1 MDLSLLP
8 TSTSEYNK
16 ERTGARFTVRSANSP
31 SYTWR
36 PGVRKYRGFL
46 EEEREGTK
54 EVGERERYG
63 THTGTNGTKEEN
75 HTVTGY
81 QARTGSRSSVRG
93 QSEETDIS
101 HKMSTK
107 LNQNGSADK
116 TITEFGT
123 DRSGNC
129 NPASESRGRTDSRR
143 FIVPNSRT
151 KSLDRRARERSPDW
165 GKRPDMFMLSTKRG
179 EDIRREAGNL
189 DERRTGVEGARGRV
203 SFLIQAAGTS
213 DDIKERSTAIHMSQD
228 LDRTSR
234 DRSLPSRFR
243 SYSRQVSD
251 DRGTSTSIGSK
262 GGQSI
267 LERIEKLYGSAGFG
281 QTEDSTPDFLKQRS
295 YARAAGGRKE
305 REGNDLVEN
314 ERKETDSGNKPAED
328 SDKYSRLKSTLEI
341 PLNGGAQ
348 KQGRNFYIDETD
360 FSKISSPEETSKRP
374 PSSLLSS
381 SGDTSTG
388 VEKTSGV
395 TSPVSDEDDTPI
407 NTPSLSPLVLSP
419 TAQPENTTP
428 IAESTPA
435 RTQAAKTPKQDS
447 PPLLRPLATTSH
459 SDIPDLISPD
469 VKAVYP
475 NKKKPVLDLEAWV
488 AGLNTKIKV
497 WNDDEDDYEDDDEST
512 QKDEDSNY
520 DSDSGESSV
529 TITSNM
535 SQSDRRSFSV
545 SLSDLCN
552 FAGVDYESEND
563 SDEWQPTG
571 RRSAS
576 LSSEMSALSCVSVM
590 PSEELDRLLED
601 VRSLG
606 DNNLK
611 DYDDV
616 QVVVLHKEMGVG
628 LGFSVA
634 GGVDQNKPVTV
645 HKVFHSGVAAQEG
658 SIREGDQVL
667 SINGTSLCGFV
678 HWEALRVLRRAKARE
693 LGVVVLRR
701 GGISSTCKGGAQANN
716 AGPTQT
722 QQTGQRLSVCLE
734 KNNRDLGFSL
744 EGGLGSSLENRPIT
758 VQKIFQGGPVDK
770 VCPGDE
776 VLEIEGV
783 STVGMRRLEAWTLIR
798 KLPPGPVE
806 VVLRR
811 PLKHPET

>member
-1 MDLSLLP
+1 
-8 TSTSEYNK
+8 
-16 ERTGARFTVRSANSP
+16 
-31 SYTWR
+31 
-36 PGVRKYRGFL
+36 
-46 EEEREGTK
+46 
-54 EVGERERYG
+54 
-63 THTGTNGTKEEN
+63 
-75 HTVTGY
+75 
-81 QARTGSRSSVRG
+81 
-93 QSEETDIS
+93 
-101 HKMSTK
+101 
-107 LNQNGSADK
+107 
-116 TITEFGT
+116 
-123 DRSGNC
+123 
-129 NPASESRGRTDSRR
+129 
-143 FIVPNSRT
+143 
-151 KSLDRRARERSPDW
+151 
-165 GKRPDMFMLSTKRG
+165 
-179 EDIRREAGNL
+179 
-189 DERRTGVEGARGRV
+189 
-203 SFLIQAAGTS
+203 
-213 DDIKERSTAIHMSQD
+213 
-228 LDRTSR
+228 
-234 DRSLPSRFR
+234 
-243 SYSRQVSD
+243 
-251 DRGTSTSIGSK
+251 
-262 GGQSI
+262 
-267 LERIEKLYGSAGFG
+267 
-281 QTEDSTPDFLKQRS
+281 
-295 YARAAGGRKE
+295 
-305 REGNDLVEN
+305 
-314 ERKETDSGNKPAED
+314 
-328 SDKYSRLKSTLEI
+328 
-341 PLNGGAQ
+341 
-348 KQGRNFYIDETD
+348 
-360 FSKISSPEETSKRP
+360 
-374 PSSLLSS
+374 
-381 SGDTSTG
+381 
-388 VEKTSGV
+388 
-395 TSPVSDEDDTPI
+395 
-407 NTPSLSPLVLSP
+407 
-419 TAQPENTTP
+419 
-428 IAESTPA
+428 
-435 RTQAAKTPKQDS
+435 
-447 PPLLRPLATTSH
+447 
-459 SDIPDLISPD
+459 
-469 VKAVYP
+469 
-475 NKKKPVLDLEAWV
+475 
-488 AGLNTKIKV
+488 
-497 WNDDEDDYEDDDEST
+497 
-512 QKDEDSNY
+512 
-520 DSDSGESSV
+520 
-529 TITSNM
+529 M

-701 GGISSTCKGGAQANN
+701 GGISSICKGGAQANN

-722 QQTGQRLSVCLE
+722 QQTVSGQRLCVCLE

-783 STVGMRRLEAWTLIR
+783 STMGMRRLEAWTLIR

-811 PLKHPET
+811 HLKHPET